1 MESRVSPLE
10 LLANRIR
17 AEYREMPGLC
27 LTVAQACRLWQMD
40 ATTCTIVLETLVEEG
55 VLIGRP
61 DGKFVALATTPI
73 KALKTDVSP
82 IHLRRGA

>member
-1 MESRVSPLE
+1 
-10 LLANRIR
+10 
-17 AEYREMPGLC
+17 
-27 LTVAQACRLWQMD
+27 MD